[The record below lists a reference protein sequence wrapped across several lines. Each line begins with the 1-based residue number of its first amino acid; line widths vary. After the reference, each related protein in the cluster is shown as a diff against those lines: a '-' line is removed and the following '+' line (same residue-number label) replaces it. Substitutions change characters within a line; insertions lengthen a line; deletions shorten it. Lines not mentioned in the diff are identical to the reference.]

1 MEDPWANAWGD
12 PSKSTLPV
20 ITSGSTSSWSAP
32 SVSVI
37 QGDHEDDLSAPEW
50 SIKPTSGWGDP
61 DIAETSLW
69 GSDASAGWNPAPSTF
84 DRISLASKDST
95 SEISA
100 TFVEPAPQ
108 IPEQSAVSH
117 SSPSSSIDEDEP
129 PLPTVSPPRTPPPTF
144 VSTPDSPKV
153 PPLSL
158 PSVDDADGFGTFETA
173 VEEAEGWSTPSKPGF
188 SLPSADALAWG
199 TEPWEAPNSAAHTS
213 EVQDEEEDEWEAAR
227 QQKEKQDRHVVRT
240 FLRHFTAAI

>member
-12 PSKSTLPV
+12 PSKSTLP
-20 ITSGSTSSWSAP
+20 SGSTSSWSAP
-32 SVSVI
+32 SVSAI

-100 TFVEPAPQ
+100 TFVEPASQ
-108 IPEQSAVSH
+108 IPEQSAVSP
-117 SSPSSSIDEDEP
+117 SSPSPCIDEDEP
-129 PLPTVSPPRTPPPTF
+129 PLPTVSPPRTPSPTF
-144 VSTPDSPKV
+144 VSTPDSPIV

-227 QQKEKQDRHVVRT
+227 QQKEKQDRHVVRI
-240 FLRHFTAAI
+240 FLRYFTAAI